1 MDCDGPWPGQSSPQ
15 ASRAT
20 TRGMDIA
27 ANHCDRQPFAILTG
41 RTTGPRRFSP
51 SVTYASSATRMRER
65 RSTLTG
71 HLCQRGPAGAVR
83 SDSPP
88 KPIAHDD
95 PELPPRSHGSPST
108 THQYLAADLAM
119 KERALAALDSPRSA
133 VPRFRPS
140 DSPLAFLRGF
150 ESASAKR
157 RQTCS
162 HVTSGNKHWS
172 RRADK
177 WGCGPD
183 NDFSA
188 NSTPPFPSLDRA

>member
-1 MDCDGPWPGQSSPQ
+1 
-15 ASRAT
+15 
-20 TRGMDIA
+20 MDIA
-27 ANHCDRQPFAILTG
+27 ANHCDRQTLRNPYRADNRTSPILSKRYLRILCHANA
-41 RTTGPRRFSP
+41 RTTFD
-51 SVTYASSATRMRER
+51 TYGAPLPKRTCGR
-65 RSTLTG
+65 RSIWQPT
-71 HLCQRGPAGAVR
+71 V
-83 SDSPP
+83 

-95 PELPPRSHGSPST
+95 PELPARSHESPST

>member
-1 MDCDGPWPGQSSPQ
+1 MRHADAARRHPPRCGSTTSGTRRRRCCSKRGGPDP
-15 ASRAT
+15 A
-20 TRGMDIA
+20 
-27 ANHCDRQPFAILTG
+27 
-41 RTTGPRRFSP
+41 
-51 SVTYASSATRMRER
+51 R

-95 PELPPRSHGSPST
+95 PELPPRSYESPST